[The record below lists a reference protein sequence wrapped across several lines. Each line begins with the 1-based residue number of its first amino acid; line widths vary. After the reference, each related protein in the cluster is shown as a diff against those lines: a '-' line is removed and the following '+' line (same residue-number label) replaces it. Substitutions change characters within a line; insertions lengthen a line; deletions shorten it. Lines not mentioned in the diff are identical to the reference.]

1 MTRLYNKQ
9 SRENY
14 TDAVTFCDTLS
25 VESPEYIM
33 NACACHIGLRDQQA
47 EIDRIQAALKV
58 RTDVEDA
65 LWDAVK
71 QWKASRA
78 NSVEG
83 WLKEIIVSDECIN
96 KGARQF
102 SNIRCNKNADHPS
115 INKRASKE
123 YIDSASQS
131 YWNGQNGCAS
141 NKWSQLCKR
150 ETWEAEYLALYTYNN
165 HRLRSPGDKMTHPFW
180 RTGEVWSEFIDTES
194 LKTVNEATVHTAYE
208 SKLQHFQL
216 LLPAPKVV
224 YNFNFTCCSNSIN
237 CNEGSDCTNLDQK
250 CIINSSYKEEVDIE
264 NNNDEIS
271 GEENT
276 TNVAVVTTSNNYIVF
291 GVGAILLILIA
302 LLIRS
307 LLTNQVQPKQV

>member
-14 TDAVTFCDTLS
+14 TDAVTFCDTLN

-33 NACACHIGLRDQQA
+33 NACACHIGLRDQQL
-47 EIDRIQAALKV
+47 EIDRIQAALQV

-83 WLKEIIVSDECIN
+83 WLNEIVVSDECIN
-96 KGARQF
+96 QGARTF
-102 SNIRCNKNADHPS
+102 SNIRCDKNADHS
-115 INKRASKE
+115 NISKRASKE

-131 YWNGQNGCAS
+131 YWKGQNGCAN

-150 ETWEAEYLALYTYNN
+150 ETWEAENLALHIYNN
-165 HRLRSPGDKMTHPFW
+165 HRLRSPGDIETHPFW

-194 LKTVNEATVHTAYE
+194 LNAIDEATVHTAYE

-237 CNEGSDCTNLDQK
+237 CDNGSDCTNLDQK
-250 CIINSSYKEEVDIE
+250 CIINSSYKEEVE

-307 LLTNQVQPKQV
+307 LFNKSSSSK